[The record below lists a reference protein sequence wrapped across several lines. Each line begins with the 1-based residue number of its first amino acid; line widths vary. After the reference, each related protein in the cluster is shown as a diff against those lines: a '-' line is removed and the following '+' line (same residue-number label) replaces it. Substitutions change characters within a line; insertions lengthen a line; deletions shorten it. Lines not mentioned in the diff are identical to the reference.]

1 MTIKFDLPF
10 FKFRAAICRF
20 IVVDIF
26 TVFTNFTPLAKLL
39 PFLLF
44 VLRLRFAYRIRLR
57 FDCAKPKGSKNLTE
71 KFR

>member
-1 MTIKFDLPF
+1 MTIKFDPPF

-20 IVVDIF
+20 VVVAF
-26 TVFTNFTPLAKLL
+26 YRFYKFLPLANLL

-44 VLRLRFAYRIRLR
+44 VLRLRFACQIWLR
-57 FDCAKPKGSKNLTE
+57 FDYTKPKGSENLTE

>member
-1 MTIKFDLPF
+1 MTIKFDPPF

-20 IVVDIF
+20 VVVAF
-26 TVFTNFTPLAKLL
+26 YRFYKFLPLANLL

-44 VLRLRFAYRIRLR
+44 VLRLRFDYT
-57 FDCAKPKGSKNLTE
+57 KPKGSENLTE